1 MKKSTSVWR
10 VWFKSYMLL
19 NNGYN
24 RLSYRRGVILIM
36 GGLSRLSWNSIRFK
50 LVVGLLLITLPTVA
64 FLIYNNQYAIRVV
77 HNQVAESNRNLMS
90 MYMGQIDN
98 NLNDVDKYLTN
109 LIVNDKDLQEMTY
122 SSTEENRILAK
133 VRLDNKIK
141 VDIATFQSVNSIF
154 VYSIP
159 GHDYFE
165 AIQDFESVQQRDEV
179 RGYIRVL
186 LNELQKEGELQN
198 RQWYVH
204 QIGQGYYLFRVLQTS
219 DAYVGAWVNIEK
231 LSIPLNLLDLGE
243 KGLSLFSTDNST
255 PMTHADAVREYG
267 IDLNRDLQQYYLSGK
282 TNSFLVV
289 GERSAKG
296 NFNLIAIIP
305 DERILENLPYLRR
318 IAYAIPIAAIILV
331 PACLLLL
338 RKMVLRPLKRIL
350 AAMKRIGD
358 GNLNTRI
365 EPFPTSDE
373 FHLVNVTFNQMMKQ
387 VQELRIHVYE
397 EQLRKQKAELQHLQL
412 QINPHFFMNSLNII
426 YNLALVRNYELIQ
439 EMSLSLVQYFRYMFR
454 SNLAFV
460 PLKEELKHVRNYVRI
475 QELRFPELLE
485 FKQSAP
491 DYLMDTRI
499 PPLIIQTFVENSIK
513 HAATPH
519 DSIRISVS
527 IDLDDSGPEPRI
539 LIEIKDNG
547 KGFRNDILEEIQAGN
562 RIEDEQGEHIGIWNV
577 KRRIRL
583 MYSDEADLFIS
594 NALPAGALVRL
605 LLPLKTES

>member
-1 MKKSTSVWR
+1 MD
-10 VWFKSYMLL
+10 
-19 NNGYN
+19 
-24 RLSYRRGVILIM
+24 
-36 GGLSRLSWNSIRFK
+36 GLSRLSLNSIRFK

-64 FLIYNNQYAIRVV
+64 FLIYNNLYASRVV

-90 MYMGQIDN
+90 MYMGQVDN

-109 LIVNDKDLQEMTY
+109 LIVNDKDLQEMAY
-122 SSTEENRILAK
+122 SPSEENRILAK
-133 VRLDNKIK
+133 VRLDNKIR
-141 VDIATFQSVNSIF
+141 VDIATFQSVNSLF

-159 GHDYFE
+159 GQDYFE
-165 AIQDFESVQQRDEV
+165 AFQDFESVQQRDEV
-179 RGYIRVL
+179 REYIRLL

-204 QIGQGYYLFRVLQTS
+204 QIGQGYYLFRVLKTS

-231 LSIPLNLLDLGE
+231 LSIPLNLLGLGE
-243 KGLSLFSTDNST
+243 KGLSLFSTEKGI

-267 IDLNRDLQQYYLSGK
+267 IDLNRDLRQYYLSGK
-282 TNSFLVV
+282 NNSFLVV

-296 NFNLIAIIP
+296 NFSLIAIIP
-305 DERILENLPYLRR
+305 DEQILEKLPYLRR
-318 IAYAIPIAAIILV
+318 IAYAIPIAAVILV

-373 FHLVNVTFNQMMKQ
+373 FHLVNETFNRMMKQ
-387 VQELRIHVYE
+387 VQDLRIHVYE
-397 EQLRKQKAELQHLQL
+397 EQLSKQKAELQHLQL

-485 FKQSAP
+485 FEQSAP

-513 HAATPH
+513 HAATPN
-519 DSIRISVS
+519 DSIRISVR

-562 RIEDEQGEHIGIWNV
+562 RIEDEEGEHIGIWNV
-577 KRRIRL
+577 MRRIRL
-583 MYSDEADLFIS
+583 LYADDTDLFIS
-594 NALPAGALVRL
+594 NALPAGAMVRM
-605 LLPLKTES
+605 LLPLQPDS

>member
-1 MKKSTSVWR
+1 
-10 VWFKSYMLL
+10 
-19 NNGYN
+19 
-24 RLSYRRGVILIM
+24 M

-64 FLIYNNQYAIRVV
+64 FLIYNNLYAIRVV

-90 MYMGQIDN
+90 MYMGQVDN
-98 NLNDVDKYLTN
+98 NLNEVDKYLTN
-109 LIVNDKDLQEMTY
+109 LIVNDKDLQEMAY
-122 SSTEENRILAK
+122 SSSEENRILAK
-133 VRLDNKIK
+133 VRLDNKIRG
-141 VDIATFQSVNSIF
+141 DIATFQSVNSLF

-159 GHDYFE
+159 GQDYFE
-165 AIQDFESVQQRDEV
+165 AFQDFESVQQRDEV

-186 LNELQKEGELQN
+186 LNELQNEGELQN

-219 DAYVGAWVNIEK
+219 DAYIGAWVNIEK

-243 KGLSLFSTDNST
+243 KGLSLFSTDNGT

-296 NFNLIAIIP
+296 NFSLIAIIP
-305 DERILENLPYLRR
+305 DERTLENLPYLRR

-350 AAMKRIGD
+350 AAMKRIGE
-358 GNLNTRI
+358 GSLNTRI

-373 FHLVNVTFNQMMKQ
+373 FHLVNETFNQMMKQ

-397 EQLRKQKAELQHLQL
+397 EQLSKQKAELQHLQL

-475 QELRFPELLE
+475 QELRFPGLLE
-485 FKQSAP
+485 FQQSAP

-513 HAATPH
+513 HAATPN
-519 DSIRISVS
+519 DSIRISVR
-527 IDLDDSGPEPRI
+527 IDLDDSGAEPRI

-583 MYSDEADLFIS
+583 LYADEADLFIS
-594 NALPAGALVRL
+594 NALPAGAMVML
-605 LLPLKTES
+605 LLPLQSES

>member
-1 MKKSTSVWR
+1 
-10 VWFKSYMLL
+10 
-19 NNGYN
+19 
-24 RLSYRRGVILIM
+24 M

-50 LVVGLLLITLPTVA
+50 LVFGLLLITLPTVA
-64 FLIYNNQYAIRVV
+64 FLIYNNLYAIRVV

-90 MYMGQIDN
+90 MYMGQVDN
-98 NLNDVDKYLTN
+98 NLNEVDKYLTN

-122 SSTEENRILAK
+122 SSSEENRILAK
-133 VRLDNKIK
+133 VRLDNKIRG
-141 VDIATFQSVNSIF
+141 DIATFQSVNSLF

-159 GHDYFE
+159 GQDYFE
-165 AIQDFESVQQRDEV
+165 SFQDFESVQQRDEV

-243 KGLSLFSTDNST
+243 KGLSLYSTDNGT

-296 NFNLIAIIP
+296 NFSLIAIIP

-338 RKMVLRPLKRIL
+338 RKLVLRPLKRIL
-350 AAMKRIGD
+350 AAMKRIGE

-373 FHLVNVTFNQMMKQ
+373 FHLVNETFNQMMKQ

-397 EQLRKQKAELQHLQL
+397 EQLSKQKAELQHLQL

-475 QELRFPELLE
+475 QELRFPGLLE
-485 FKQSAP
+485 FEQSAP

-513 HAATPH
+513 HAATPN
-519 DSIRISVS
+519 DSIRISVR
-527 IDLDDSGPEPRI
+527 IDLDDSGAEPRI

-583 MYSDEADLFIS
+583 LYADEADLFIS
-594 NALPAGALVRL
+594 NALPAGAMVMM
-605 LLPLKTES
+605 LLPLQPES